1 MNEMPDS
8 TSAAALHGAAE
19 GATADHQVRW
29 LTAEETDAWVTT
41 AGMLVKLPA
50 LLDAQLQRDS
60 GITLFE
66 YFVLSWLSMSPARTA
81 RMSELAELTS
91 ASLSRLSNVVRKLE
105 EHGWVQRC
113 PDESDR
119 RYTRARLTDEGY
131 QVVAAAALGHVE
143 AVRRFLIDPLSATQL
158 HALGEIGRTIG
169 GCIGVRR
176 AANVELPCE
185 DGESSC

>member
-1 MNEMPDS
+1 MSEMPDS
-8 TSAAALHGAAE
+8 SSATDLRDAAQDAI
-19 GATADHQVRW
+19 ADPQVRW
-29 LTAEETDAWVTT
+29 LTAEETDAWITT

-66 YFVLSWLSMSPARTA
+66 YFVLSWLSMSPACTA

-91 ASLSRLSNVVRKLE
+91 SSLSRLSNVVRKLE

-131 QVVAAAALGHVE
+131 QVVAAAAPGHVD
-143 AVRRFLIDPLSATQL
+143 AVRRFLIDPLSPTQL
-158 HALGEIGRTIG
+158 QALGEIGRTIG
-169 GCIGVRR
+169 GGIGLRR
-176 AANVELPCE
+176 AANVQPLCE
-185 DGESSC
+185 GDESSC